1 MWCDWVDRLHAHQGL
16 AWLCSVRVVFGGS
29 SRGHDISGEMLRRRA
44 VMKPSWVRV
53 GRVVGVVEW
62 SKWTG
67 RERPV
72 RAIGSGKRRGC
83 GPSCRLGVVGRC
95 RSLSVAV
102 GRCRSLSVAAAW
114 SLIPAR
120 ALPCL
125 PCPAHA
131 THVPCHA
138 APTHRRHAQ
147 HNAPP
152 QYAHN
157 APTPT
162 PPNQS
167 TRPDHLSSPSHSS
180 CIADVS
186 ASTHHSRASLYA

>member
-83 GPSCRLGVVGRC
+83 GPSCRLGVVGRY
-95 RSLSVAV
+95 
-102 GRCRSLSVAAAW
+102 RSLSVAAAW

-125 PCPAHA
+125 PCLPC
-131 THVPCHA
+131 PCHPCA
-138 APTHRRHAQ
+138 MPCCP
-147 HNAPP
+147 N
-152 QYAHN
+152 
-157 APTPT
+157 TPT
-162 PPNQS
+162 TCPTQCTTTICTQCTDTDTDTSRPIDAAGPPLQPFPLVLH
-167 TRPDHLSSPSHSS
+167 R
-180 CIADVS
+180 
-186 ASTHHSRASLYA
+186 